1 MLKLFFFLIYKKY
14 QRNSIFQQCKFYQ
27 KLAKFLL
34 AHPKFTAV
42 RWNPQRTPFHFSTL
56 RRELG
61 SVQFFSIP
69 STSSST
75 PAIPTPPCVSRVSS
89 RAFRPLPV
97 MLQALTGEI
106 LCYKHTSHFP
116 STQILPPLASSNEYR
131 MLSQNS
137 APSTLPE
144 IPQTHIQLVL
154 LWHS

>member
-1 MLKLFFFLIYKKY
+1 MPKLLVFLIYKKY

-34 AHPKFTAV
+34 AHSKFTAV
-42 RWNPQRTPFHFSTL
+42 RQNPQRTPFHFSTL

-75 PAIPTPPCVSRVSS
+75 LAILTPPCVAWVSP
-89 RAFRPLPV
+89 RAFRPLTV

-106 LCYKHTSHFP
+106 LYYKHTSHSA
-116 STQILPPLASSNEYR
+116 STQSPPLLASSDEYR
-131 MLSQNS
+131 MFSQNS
-137 APSTLPE
+137 APSTLQE
-144 IPQTHIQLVL
+144 IPQTQIQLVL
-154 LWHS
+154 LRHS